1 MARIVVTGIR
11 VGIGVIIGVEVIRI
25 GSYPP
30 RAVSIEIGVT
40 PKRKE
45 AKVKVE
51 SVPVPVVM
59 ETAKAAAEATPK
71 VSEAAISTKVSE
83 AAVPTEVSE
92 AAAVPTE
99 VSEAVFTAEATE
111 ASTVKA
117 FAAAKAS
124 EATTVTAK
132 SSTMKTAVT
141 AESAAVETAAAAV
154 ETATAATT
162 MLGETGFGND
172 DERDGNCEDTRN
184 SYKGSVHLTSSDIT
198 FDALDPSLR
207 IRRWQLG
214 VPAKSSLSPQLEF
227 YT

>member
-1 MARIVVTGIR
+1 V
-11 VGIGVIIGVEVIRI
+11 
-25 GSYPP
+25 
-30 RAVSIEIGVT
+30 
-40 PKRKE
+40 
-45 AKVKVE
+45 
-51 SVPVPVVM
+51 
-59 ETAKAAAEATPK
+59 ETAT
-71 VSEAAISTKVSE
+71 
-83 AAVPTEVSE
+83 
-92 AAAVPTE
+92 
-99 VSEAVFTAEATE
+99 
-111 ASTVKA
+111 
-117 FAAAKAS
+117 
-124 EATTVTAK
+124 
-132 SSTMKTAVT
+132 
-141 AESAAVETAAAAV
+141 AAVETATAAV

>member
-11 VGIGVIIGVEVIRI
+11 VGIGIIGVEVIRI

-141 AESAAVETAAAAV
+141 AESAAVETATAAV